1 MNRGMVG
8 VLAVT
13 MALLSPVGTFAQGI
27 PTQIMVRVT
36 AHDAKIIGS
45 GVGGARVT
53 IIEVETGDT
62 LATGVQEGSTGD
74 TRKIMV
80 NPRERGAVVYDTPG
94 AAGFTAELM
103 LERPTVVEIIAEGPL
118 GTPHA
123 VQRASKTTLLIPGRP
138 ITGDGIILELLGFT
152 VVLEAPG
159 KEMLRASEEFE
170 IRANVTML
178 CGCPT
183 QPGGMWDADEMTVV
197 ARLFSDGAQFAEV
210 PLDFTG
216 TTSVYSASTRV
227 DRSGALEI
235 QVIAMN
241 PAKGNFGMV
250 TQAVEV
256 R

>member
-1 MNRGMVG
+1 MNRVMVG
-8 VLAVT
+8 VLAIT
-13 MALLSPVGTFAQGI
+13 MALLSPVGTSAQGI
-27 PTQIMVRVT
+27 STEIVVRVT

-53 IIEVETGDT
+53 VVAVETGDT

-80 NPRERGAVVYDTPG
+80 NPRERGATVFDTPG
-94 AAGFTAELM
+94 AAVFKAELL

-118 GTPHA
+118 DTPHA
-123 VQRASKTTLLIPGRP
+123 AQRASKTTLLIPGQS
-138 ITGDGIILELLGFT
+138 IAGDGIVLELLGFT
-152 VVLEAPG
+152 VALQTPG
-159 KEMLRASEEFE
+159 GEMLRVGEEFE

-183 QPGGMWDADEMTVV
+183 EPGGLWDADEMTVV
-197 ARLFSDGAQFAEV
+197 ARLLRDGIQLAEI

-216 TTSVYSASTRV
+216 TTSVYGARTRI
-227 DRSGALEI
+227 DQSGALEI
-235 QVIAMN
+235 RVIAMN
-241 PAKGNFGMV
+241 PSKGNFGMV
-250 TQAVEV
+250 TQTVEV